1 MAFDESLVTDILHQA
16 DIVKVVESYI
26 PLVKKGK
33 DYIGKCPFHNDTN
46 PSMHVSPEKQI
57 FKCFVCNTS
66 GNAISFVMKHENIPF
81 KEALKKVAEI
91 CGIIDPRLD
100 NINEAKVV
108 DKRRVPLIKCL
119 SDLTVFYQ
127 YTLNSP
133 EGKECLDYFESRH
146 LDANLRNKFKLGY
159 AIKDG
164 KATCKFLESKNH
176 SIKTMQ
182 DAGVVAAN
190 STVFSDRNQGR
201 AIFPIFDPNGEVV
214 GFSARRIGEG
224 NDPKYINSPATYL
237 FNTASVVYKSIIVI
251 ILNRNSITINS
262 RYVIV
267 FVTTYLMMLC
277 NVFNFIWQRF
287 IRRSNKS

>member
-119 SDLTVFYQ
+119 SDL
-127 YTLNSP
+127 
-133 EGKECLDYFESRH
+133 
-146 LDANLRNKFKLGY
+146 
-159 AIKDG
+159 
-164 KATCKFLESKNH
+164 
-176 SIKTMQ
+176 
-182 DAGVVAAN
+182 
-190 STVFSDRNQGR
+190 
-201 AIFPIFDPNGEVV
+201 
-214 GFSARRIGEG
+214 
-224 NDPKYINSPATYL
+224 
-237 FNTASVVYKSIIVI
+237 
-251 ILNRNSITINS
+251 
-262 RYVIV
+262 
-267 FVTTYLMMLC
+267 
-277 NVFNFIWQRF
+277 
-287 IRRSNKS
+287 